1 MALNRA
7 VTTCR
12 LSFQIV
18 GKGDIQQHLS
28 NPDIMSTLV
37 NDTLV
42 FREEPPPFG
51 WTDIILDQS
60 TNTGACKS

>member
-12 LSFQIV
+12 LSFQIM

-37 NDTLV
+37 SDTRV
-42 FREEPPPFG
+42 SRAEPPPTG
-51 WTDIILDQS
+51 WIDIILEQTYEYWS
-60 TNTGACKS
+60 M